1 MKTNDYNY
9 SLTESK
15 WLRVWEKQKSYK
27 ALDFDKKPKFYALVE
42 FPYPSGEGLH
52 LGHAFTNTILDI
64 LVRKKRMSG
73 INVLYPMGWDAF
85 GLPTENYAIK
95 TGIQPEIATN
105 RNTNRFKKQMMNLG
119 LAYDWN
125 REVNTTD
132 PNYYRWTQWIFL
144 RLFEKGLA
152 YKAEAPVGWC
162 PSCKIVLA
170 NEEVV
175 DGKCERC
182 GSLVEHKTQKQ
193 WILKITE
200 YADRL
205 ADELDLV
212 DFPDSVKLAQ
222 RNWIGRKKGSLV
234 KFKIEDSSIDIP
246 ELEIFTTRVDTI
258 FGATFIV
265 IAPEHEISKKLATDN
280 KEIAEYISKSLNKSE
295 RDRLEFAKTKTGIN
309 TNITA
314 INPVNGKRLPI
325 WISDFVL
332 SSYGTGAIMAVPA
345 HDDRDKE
352 FAMKFGMPIQEVIKD
367 NKLINSEKY
376 NSLTIEVAQKKITT
390 DFKEVINDSTSYHL
404 RDWIFSRQHYWGE
417 PIPVVDCSKCG
428 LVPVPESELPIKL
441 PKVDKYQPTETGE
454 SPLAVIKD
462 WVETSCPKCGSLAK
476 RETDTMPN
484 WAGSSWYFLR
494 YCDPQNNKDF
504 AEYKKLMYWMP
515 VDLYLGGAEHTT
527 LHLLYS
533 RFWHKV
539 LNDLG
544 LVPSKEPYQSR
555 RQHGMILAEDGTKM
569 SKSKGNVINPDDMI
583 KKYGCDALRL
593 YLSFMGPYEQTMP
606 WSNTGIEGT
615 RRFVNRVWK
624 IFNTKSKFANVTSK
638 DLLRVLD
645 KTIKKVGEDIEKL
658 KHNTAVSSLMIF
670 MNAWEKD
677 NSYLSKEDS
686 KKFLIILSPFA
697 PFLAEE
703 LWYRNINN
711 NSSVHQQLWPKY
723 KDFVDNEVIISIMVD
738 GKQKSILKIDV
749 TIEKTKDMIKKL
761 AEGDNKVN
769 KYLEDKIV
777 KNIIYIPNKVINFVT
792 KITHS

>member
-1 MKTNDYNY
+1 MNNNYNFKSVEEKWKKVWLEDNY
-9 SLTESK
+9 YTASDFKES
-15 WLRVWEKQKSYK
+15 
-27 ALDFDKKPKFYALVE
+27 PKFFALVE

-52 LGHAFTNTILDI
+52 LGHAFTNTILDV

-95 TGIQPEIATN
+95 TGIQPEIATSK
-105 RNTNRFKKQMMNLG
+105 NTDRFKKQMINLG
-119 LAYDWN
+119 LAYDWR

-132 PNYYRWTQWIFL
+132 PNYYKWTQWIFL

-182 GSLVEHKTQKQ
+182 GALVEHKTQKQ

-234 KFKIEDSSIDIP
+234 KFKIDDPSVGVSD
-246 ELEIFTTRVDTI
+246 LEVFTTRVDTI

-265 IAPEHEISKKLATDN
+265 IAPEHEISKKLARNN
-280 KEIAEYISKSLNKSE
+280 KEISEYISKSLNKSE

-314 INPVNGKRLPI
+314 INPVNGKHLPI

-332 SSYGTGAIMAVPA
+332 SSYGTGAIMSVPS

-352 FAMKFGMPIQEVIKD
+352 FATKFDMPIQEVVKD
-367 NKLINSEKY
+367 GKLINSEIY
-376 NSLTIEVAQKKITT
+376 DGLLIDEAQKKITT
-390 DFKEVINDSTSYHL
+390 DFKDAINNSTNYHL

-417 PIPVVDCSKCG
+417 PIPIVDCPRCG
-428 LVPVPESELPIKL
+428 LVPVPENELPIKL

-462 WVETSCPKCGSLAK
+462 WVETNCPKCDGSAK

-544 LVPSKEPYQSR
+544 LVPNKEPYQSR

-583 KKYGCDALRL
+583 EKYGCDALRL

-606 WSNTGIEGT
+606 WSNSGIEGT

-624 IFNTKSKFANVTSK
+624 IFNTKLKFSNTTSIG
-638 DLLRVLD
+638 LSQTLN
-645 KTIKKVGEDIEKL
+645 KTIKKVGDDIEKL

-677 NSYLSKEDS
+677 NSYLSKEDAE
-686 KKFLIILSPFA
+686 KFLIILSPFA

-703 LWYRNINN
+703 LWNKYIDSK
-711 NSSVHQQLWPKY
+711 SSVNHQTWPKID
-723 KDFVDNEVIISIMVD
+723 KLADDEIIISIMID
-738 GKQKSILKIDV
+738 GKQRSLLKLDFGFKETPESITELAKKDEKVINSLEGK
-749 TIEKTKDMIKKL
+749 TI
-761 AEGDNKVN
+761 
-769 KYLEDKIV
+769 
-777 KNIIYIPNKVINFVT
+777 KNVIYIPHKVINFVT
-792 KITHS
+792 K

>member
-1 MKTNDYNY
+1 MNNNYNFKSVEEKWKKVWLEDNY
-9 SLTESK
+9 YTASDFKES
-15 WLRVWEKQKSYK
+15 
-27 ALDFDKKPKFYALVE
+27 PKFFALVE

-52 LGHAFTNTILDI
+52 LGHAFTNTILDV

-95 TGIQPEIATN
+95 TGIQPEIATSK
-105 RNTNRFKKQMMNLG
+105 NTDRFKKQMINLG
-119 LAYDWN
+119 LAYDWR

-132 PNYYRWTQWIFL
+132 PNYYKWTQWIFL

-182 GSLVEHKTQKQ
+182 GALVEHKTQKQ

-234 KFKIEDSSIDIP
+234 KFKIDDPSVEVS
-246 ELEIFTTRVDTI
+246 ELEVFTTRVDTI

-265 IAPEHEISKKLATDN
+265 IAPEHKISKKLARNN
-280 KEIAEYISKSLNKSE
+280 KEISEYISKSLNKSE

-332 SSYGTGAIMAVPA
+332 SGYGTGAIMAVPA

-352 FAMKFGMPIQEVIKD
+352 FATKFGMPIQEVIKD
-367 NKLINSEKY
+367 GKLINSEIY
-376 NSLTIEVAQKKITT
+376 DGLSIEKAQKKITT
-390 DFKEVINDSTSYHL
+390 DFKNVIKNSTNYHL

-417 PIPVVDCSKCG
+417 PIPIVDCPKCG
-428 LVPVPESELPIKL
+428 LVPVPENELPIKL
-441 PKVDKYQPTETGE
+441 PKVDRYQPTETGE
-454 SPLAVIKD
+454 SPIAVIKD
-462 WVETSCPKCGSLAK
+462 WVETSCPKCGSSAK

-544 LVPSKEPYQSR
+544 LVPNKEPYQSR

-583 KKYGCDALRL
+583 EKYGCDALRL

-606 WSNTGIEGT
+606 WSNSGIQGT

-624 IFNTKSKFANVTSK
+624 IFNTKSKSDNVTSK
-638 DLLRVLD
+638 GLSQVLS
-645 KTIKKVGEDIEKL
+645 KTIKKVGDDIEKL
-658 KHNTAVSSLMIF
+658 KHNTAISSLMIF

-677 NSYLSKEDS
+677 NSYLSKEDAE
-686 KKFLIILSPFA
+686 KFLIILSPFA

-703 LWYRNINN
+703 LWNKYIDSK
-711 NSSVHQQLWPKY
+711 SSVNHQTWPKID
-723 KDFVDNEVIISIMVD
+723 KLADDEIIISIMID
-738 GKQKSILKIDV
+738 GKQRSLLKLDFGFKETLESITELAKKDEKVINSLEGK
-749 TIEKTKDMIKKL
+749 TI
-761 AEGDNKVN
+761 
-769 KYLEDKIV
+769 
-777 KNIIYIPNKVINFVT
+777 KNVIYIPHKVINFVT
-792 KITHS
+792 K

>member
-1 MKTNDYNY
+1 MNNNYNFK
-9 SLTESK
+9 SVEEK
-15 WLRVWEKQKSYK
+15 WKKVWLEDNYYT
-27 ALDFDKKPKFYALVE
+27 ALDFKKLPKFFALVE

-52 LGHAFTNTILDI
+52 LGHAFTNTILDV

-73 INVLYPMGWDAF
+73 VNVLYPMGWDAF

-105 RNTNRFKKQMMNLG
+105 RNTDRFKKQMMNLG

-132 PNYYRWTQWIFL
+132 PNYYKWTQWIFL

-162 PSCKIVLA
+162 SSCKIVLA
-170 NEEVV
+170 NEEIV

-234 KFKIEDSSIDIP
+234 KFKIDDPSIEVS
-246 ELEIFTTRVDTI
+246 ELEVFTTRIDTI

-265 IAPEHEISKKLATDN
+265 IAPEHEISKKLATNN
-280 KEIAEYISKSLNKSE
+280 KEISEYISKSLNKSE

-332 SSYGTGAIMAVPA
+332 SSYGTGAIMSVPA

-352 FAMKFGMPIQEVIKD
+352 FATKFDMPIQEVIKEG
-367 NKLINSEKY
+367 KLINSEIY
-376 NSLTIEVAQKKITT
+376 DGLSIEKAQKKITT
-390 DFKEVINDSTSYHL
+390 DFKDVIKNSTNYHL

-417 PIPVVDCSKCG
+417 PIPIVDCPKCG
-428 LVPVPESELPIKL
+428 LVPVPENELPIKL

-454 SPLAVIKD
+454 SPLASIKD
-462 WVETSCPKCGSLAK
+462 WVETSCPKCGSSAK

-539 LNDLG
+539 LNDLE
-544 LVPSKEPYQSR
+544 LVPNKEPYQSR

-583 KKYGCDALRL
+583 EKYGCDALRL

-624 IFNTKSKFANVTSK
+624 IFDTKSGFDNVTSK
-638 DLLRVLD
+638 GLSQVLS
-645 KTIKKVGEDIEKL
+645 KTIKKVGDDIEKL

-677 NSYLSKEDS
+677 NSYLSKEDAE
-686 KKFLIILSPFA
+686 KFLIILSPFA

-703 LWYRNINN
+703 LWNKYIDSK
-711 NSSVHQQLWPKY
+711 SSVNRQTWPKIN
-723 KDFVDNEVIISIMVD
+723 KLADDEIIISIMID
-738 GKQKSILKIDV
+738 GKQRSLLKLDLGFKETLESITELAKKDEKVTNYLKD
-749 TIEKTKDMIKKL
+749 KT
-761 AEGDNKVN
+761 
-769 KYLEDKIV
+769 V
-777 KNIIYIPNKVINFVT
+777 KNIIYVPNKVINFVT
-792 KITHS
+792 K

>member
-1 MKTNDYNY
+1 MNNNYNFK
-9 SLTESK
+9 SVEEK
-15 WLRVWEKQKSYK
+15 WKKVWLEDNYHT
-27 ALDFDKKPKFYALVE
+27 ALDFKKLPKFFALVE

-52 LGHAFTNTILDI
+52 LGHAFTNTILDV

-95 TGIQPEIATN
+95 TGIQPEIATSK
-105 RNTNRFKKQMMNLG
+105 NTDRFKKQMMNLG

-125 REVNTTD
+125 REINTTD

-144 RLFEKGLA
+144 KLFEKGLA

-170 NEEVV
+170 NEEIV

-182 GSLVEHKTQKQ
+182 GSLVEHRTQKQ

-234 KFKIEDSSIDIP
+234 KFKIDDPSIEVS

-258 FGATFIV
+258 FGSTFIV
-265 IAPEHEISKKLATDN
+265 IAPEHEISKKMASNN
-280 KEIAEYISKSLNKSE
+280 KEISEYISKSLNKSE
-295 RDRLEFAKTKTGIN
+295 RDRPEFAKTKTGIN
-309 TNITA
+309 TNIMAT
-314 INPVNGKRLPI
+314 NPVNGKSLPI

-345 HDDRDKE
+345 HDDRDNE
-352 FAMKFGMPIQEVIKD
+352 FAVKFGMPIQEVVKD

-376 NSLTIEVAQKKITT
+376 NGLTIEVAQKKITN
-390 DFKEVINDSTSYHL
+390 DFKEFIKDFTSYHL

-417 PIPVVDCSKCG
+417 PIPIIDCRKCG
-428 LVPVPESELPIKL
+428 LVPVPENELPIKL

-454 SPLAVIKD
+454 SPLAMIKD
-462 WVETSCPKCGSLAK
+462 WVETICPKCGGSAK

-494 YCDPQNNKDF
+494 YCDPQNNKKF

-539 LNDLG
+539 LNDLK

-583 KKYGCDALRL
+583 EKYGCDALRL

-606 WSNTGIEGT
+606 WSNRGIQGT

-624 IFNTKSKFANVTSK
+624 IFNTKSKFSNITSK
-638 DLLRVLD
+638 NLSQILN
-645 KTIKKVGEDIEKL
+645 KTIKKVGDDIEKL

-677 NSYLSKEDS
+677 NSYLSIEDS

-703 LWYRNINN
+703 LWNKYIDSK
-711 NSSVHQQLWPKY
+711 SSVNHQTWPKAN
-723 KDFVDNEVIISIMVD
+723 KLTDNEVIISIMID
-738 GKQKSILKIDV
+738 GKQRSLLKLDLGFKETLENITNLAKKD
-749 TIEKTKDMIKKL
+749 EKVI
-761 AEGDNKVN
+761 N
-769 KYLEDKIV
+769 YLEDKVV
-777 KNIIYIPNKVINFVT
+777 KNVIYVPHKVINFVT
-792 KITHS
+792 K

>member
-1 MKTNDYNY
+1 MNSKNYNY
-9 SLTESK
+9 GLVESK
-15 WLRVWEKQKSYK
+15 WLKIWEKQRNYK
-27 ALDFDKKPKFYALVE
+27 AKDLDKKPKFYVLVE

-64 LVRKKRMSG
+64 FARKKIMSG
-73 INVLYPMGWDAF
+73 FNVLYPIGWDAF

-95 TGIQPEIATN
+95 TKVQPIVVTKK
-105 RNTNRFKKQMMNLG
+105 NTDHFREQMKRLG
-119 LAYDWN
+119 LAYDWD
-125 REVNTTD
+125 REINTTD
-132 PNYYRWTQWIFL
+132 PNYYKWTQWIFL
-144 RLFEKGLA
+144 KFFEKGLA

-170 NEEVV
+170 NEEIV

-182 GSLVEHKTQKQ
+182 GLPVEHKTQKQ

-234 KFKIEDSSIDIP
+234 KFKIEDSSIGIP

-265 IAPEHEISKKLATDN
+265 IAPEHEISKKLATNN
-280 KEIAEYISKSLNKSE
+280 KEISEYVSKSLNKSE

-314 INPVNGKRLPI
+314 TNPVNGKSLPI

-332 SSYGTGAIMAVPA
+332 SGYGTGAIMAVPA
-345 HDDRDKE
+345 HDNRDND
-352 FAMKFGMPIQEVIKD
+352 FAVKFNMPILEVIKD
-367 NKLINSEKY
+367 NKLINSGKY
-376 NSLTIEVAQKKITT
+376 DGLSTGVAQKKITT
-390 DFKEVINDSTSYHL
+390 DFKDFIKNSTSYHL

-417 PIPVVDCSKCG
+417 PIPIIDCLKCG
-428 LVPVPESELPIKL
+428 LVPVPEKELPIKL

-454 SPLAVIKD
+454 SPLAMIKD
-462 WVETSCPKCGSLAK
+462 WVETKCPKCGEPAK

-494 YCDPQNNKDF
+494 YCDPQNNKEF

-544 LVPSKEPYQSR
+544 LAPNKEPYQSR

-583 KKYGCDALRL
+583 EKYGCDALRL

-606 WSNTGIEGT
+606 WSNKGIEGT

-624 IFNTKSKFANVTSK
+624 IFNTKSKFSSTTSR
-638 DLLRVLD
+638 DLSRILN
-645 KTIKKVGEDIEKL
+645 KTIKKVGDDIEKL

-670 MNAWEKD
+670 VNTWGKD
-677 NSYLSKEDS
+677 NSYLSIEDS

-703 LWYRNINN
+703 LWFKCVDSK
-711 NSSVHQQLWPKY
+711 SSVNHQIWPKAS
-723 KDFVDNEVIISIMVD
+723 KLIDDEIIISIMID
-738 GKQKSILKIDV
+738 GKQRSLLKLDLEFKETLESITELAKED
-749 TIEKTKDMIKKL
+749 EKVSKFL
-761 AEGDNKVN
+761 EG
-769 KYLEDKIV
+769 KIV
-777 KNIIYIPNKVINFVT
+777 KNIIHIPHKVVNFVT
-792 KITHS
+792 K

>member
-1 MKTNDYNY
+1 MNNNY
-9 SLTESK
+9 DFKSVEQK
-15 WLRVWEKQKSYK
+15 WKKVWLEDNYYT
-27 ALDFDKKPKFYALVE
+27 ALDFNELPKFFALVE

-52 LGHAFTNTILDI
+52 LGHAFTNTILDV

-105 RNTNRFKKQMMNLG
+105 RNTDRFKKQMMNLG

-132 PNYYRWTQWIFL
+132 PNYYKWTQWIFL

-182 GSLVEHKTQKQ
+182 GALVEHKTQRQ

-212 DFPDSVKLAQ
+212 DFPDSVKVAQ

-234 KFKIEDSSIDIP
+234 KFKIDDLFVEVS
-246 ELEIFTTRVDTI
+246 ELEVFTTRVDTI

-265 IAPEHEISKKLATDN
+265 IAPEHEISKKLARNN
-280 KEIAEYISKSLNKSE
+280 KEISEYISKSLNKSE
-295 RDRLEFAKTKTGIN
+295 RDRLEFTKTKTGIN

-314 INPVNGKRLPI
+314 INPVSGKVLPI

-332 SSYGTGAIMAVPA
+332 SNYGTGAIMAVPA
-345 HDDRDKE
+345 HDDRDRD
-352 FAMKFGMPIQEVIKD
+352 FATKFDIPIQEVVKD

-376 NSLTIEVAQKKITT
+376 NGLTVEMAQKKLTT
-390 DFKEVINDSTSYHL
+390 DFKEFIKDSTSYHL

-417 PIPVVDCSKCG
+417 PIPVVDCSQCG
-428 LVPVPESELPIKL
+428 LVPVPENELPIKL

-454 SPLAVIKD
+454 SPLATIKD
-462 WVETSCPKCGSLAK
+462 WVETSCPKCGGLAK

-494 YCDPQNNKDF
+494 YCDPQNNKEF

-544 LVPSKEPYQSR
+544 LAPNKEPYQSR
-555 RQHGMILAEDGTKM
+555 RQHGIILAEDGTKM

-583 KKYGCDALRL
+583 EKYGCDALRL

-606 WSNTGIEGT
+606 WSNKGIQGT

-624 IFNTKSKFANVTSK
+624 IFNTKSKFAKITSK
-638 DLLRVLD
+638 DLSQILN
-645 KTIKKVGEDIEKL
+645 KTIKKVGDDIEKL

-670 MNAWEKD
+670 MNTWEKD
-677 NSYLSKEDS
+677 NSCLSKEDS
-686 KKFLIILSPFA
+686 KKFLIMLSPFT

-703 LWYRNINN
+703 LWNKYIDSK
-711 NSSVHQQLWPKY
+711 SSVNHQLWPKTTNL
-723 KDFVDNEVIISIMVD
+723 VDDEIVISIMVD
-738 GKQKSILKIDV
+738 GKQKSLLKLDFKFKETLESI
-749 TIEKTKDMIKKL
+749 TELARKD
-761 AEGDNKVN
+761 DKVAN
-769 KYLEDKIV
+769 YIEDKTV
-777 KNIIYIPNKVINFVT
+777 KNVIYVPHKVINFVT
-792 KITHS
+792 K

>member
-1 MKTNDYNY
+1 MNNNYNFK
-9 SLTESK
+9 LVEEK
-15 WLRVWEKQKSYK
+15 WRKVWLEDNYYT
-27 ALDFDKKPKFYALVE
+27 ALDFKKLPKFFALVE

-52 LGHAFTNTILDI
+52 LGHAFTNTILDV

-73 INVLYPMGWDAF
+73 VNVLYPMGWDAF

-105 RNTNRFKKQMMNLG
+105 RNTDRFKKQMMNLG

-132 PNYYRWTQWIFL
+132 PNYYKWTQWIFL

-182 GSLVEHKTQKQ
+182 GALVEHKTQKQ

-234 KFKIEDSSIDIP
+234 KFKIDDPSIDVS
-246 ELEIFTTRVDTI
+246 ELEVFTTRIDTI

-265 IAPEHEISKKLATDN
+265 IAPEHEISKKLATNN
-280 KEIAEYISKSLNKSE
+280 KEISEYISKSLNKSE

-314 INPVNGKRLPI
+314 INPVNAKRLPI

-332 SSYGTGAIMAVPA
+332 SSYGTGAIMSVPA

-352 FAMKFGMPIQEVIKD
+352 FATKFDMPIQEVIKEG
-367 NKLINSEKY
+367 KLINSEIY
-376 NSLTIEVAQKKITT
+376 DGLSIEKAQKKITT
-390 DFKEVINDSTSYHL
+390 DFKDVIKNSTNYHL

-417 PIPVVDCSKCG
+417 PIPIVDCPKCG

-454 SPLAVIKD
+454 SPLATIKD
-462 WVETSCPKCGSLAK
+462 WVETSCPKCGGLAK

-494 YCDPQNNKDF
+494 YCDPKNNKEF

-539 LNDLG
+539 LNDLE
-544 LVPSKEPYQSR
+544 LVPNKEPYQSR

-583 KKYGCDALRL
+583 EKYGCDALRL

-624 IFNTKSKFANVTSK
+624 IFNTKSKFDNVTSK
-638 DLLRVLD
+638 SLSQVLN
-645 KTIKKVGEDIEKL
+645 KTIKKVGDDIEKL

-670 MNAWEKD
+670 MNAWEKGD
-677 NSYLSKEDS
+677 SYLSKEDAE
-686 KKFLIILSPFA
+686 KFLIILSPFA

-703 LWYRNINN
+703 LWNKYIDSK
-711 NSSVHQQLWPKY
+711 SSVNHQTWPKIN
-723 KDFVDNEVIISIMVD
+723 KLADDEIIISIMID
-738 GKQKSILKIDV
+738 GKQRSLLKLDLGFKETLESITELAKKDEKV
-749 TIEKTKDMIKKL
+749 TTYLVDKT
-761 AEGDNKVN
+761 
-769 KYLEDKIV
+769 V
-777 KNIIYIPNKVINFVT
+777 KNVIYVPHKVINFVT
-792 KITHS
+792 K

>member
-1 MKTNDYNY
+1 MNNNYNFK
-9 SLTESK
+9 LVEKK
-15 WLRVWEKQKSYK
+15 WRKVWLEDNYYT
-27 ALDFDKKPKFYALVE
+27 ALDFKKLPKFFALVE

-52 LGHAFTNTILDI
+52 LGHAFTNTILDV

-73 INVLYPMGWDAF
+73 VNVLYPMGWDAF

-105 RNTNRFKKQMMNLG
+105 RNTDRFKKQMMNLG

-132 PNYYRWTQWIFL
+132 PNYYKWTQWIFL

-182 GSLVEHKTQKQ
+182 GALVEHKTQKQ

-234 KFKIEDSSIDIP
+234 KFKIDDPSIDVS
-246 ELEIFTTRVDTI
+246 ELEVFTTRIDTI

-265 IAPEHEISKKLATDN
+265 IAPEHEISKKLATNN
-280 KEIAEYISKSLNKSE
+280 KEISEYISKSLNKSE

-314 INPVNGKRLPI
+314 INPVNAKRLPI

-332 SSYGTGAIMAVPA
+332 SSYGTGAIMSVPA

-352 FAMKFGMPIQEVIKD
+352 FATKFDMPIQEVIKEG
-367 NKLINSEKY
+367 KLINSEIY
-376 NSLTIEVAQKKITT
+376 DGLSIEKAQKKITT
-390 DFKEVINDSTSYHL
+390 DFKDVIKNSTNYHL

-417 PIPVVDCSKCG
+417 PIPIVDCPKCG

-454 SPLAVIKD
+454 SPLATIKD
-462 WVETSCPKCGSLAK
+462 WVETSCPKCGGLAK

-494 YCDPQNNKDF
+494 YCDPKNNKEF

-539 LNDLG
+539 LNDLE
-544 LVPSKEPYQSR
+544 LVPNKEPYQSR

-583 KKYGCDALRL
+583 EKYGCDALRL

-624 IFNTKSKFANVTSK
+624 IFNTKSKFDNVTSK
-638 DLLRVLD
+638 SLSQVLN
-645 KTIKKVGEDIEKL
+645 KTIKKVGDDIEKL

-670 MNAWEKD
+670 MNAWEKGD
-677 NSYLSKEDS
+677 SYLSKEDAE
-686 KKFLIILSPFA
+686 KFLIILSPFA

-703 LWYRNINN
+703 LWNKYIDSK
-711 NSSVHQQLWPKY
+711 SSVNHQTWPKIN
-723 KDFVDNEVIISIMVD
+723 KLADDEIIISIMID
-738 GKQKSILKIDV
+738 GKQRSLLKLDLGFKETLESITELAKKDEKV
-749 TIEKTKDMIKKL
+749 TTYLVDKT
-761 AEGDNKVN
+761 
-769 KYLEDKIV
+769 V
-777 KNIIYIPNKVINFVT
+777 KNVIYVPHKVINFVT
-792 KITHS
+792 K